1 MPPADLRARLALV
14 AVADASINA
23 ARITAWAAGGVTAL
37 QLRDKT
43 APAAFVR
50 ERAKQW
56 AALCRELGLLFIIND
71 RADWQEIAGAD
82 GVHVGWSDQPEAAR
96 NRMGRNAV
104 LGISAATPEQAM
116 RAMEAGADYLGVGPI
131 YSTGSKADAG
141 AAIGLKGLAE
151 IRALTPAVPIVA
163 IGGITPEVTAM
174 VLEAGAD
181 GVAAIAALVS
191 PPDPMEAAE
200 AFTRILRTRKG

>member
-1 MPPADLRARLALV
+1 LV